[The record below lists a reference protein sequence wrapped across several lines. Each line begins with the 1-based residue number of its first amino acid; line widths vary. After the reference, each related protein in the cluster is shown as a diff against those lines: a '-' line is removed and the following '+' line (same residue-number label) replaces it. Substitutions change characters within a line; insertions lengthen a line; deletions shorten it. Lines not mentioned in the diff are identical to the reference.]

1 MSVFGPLLIIWMLLL
16 AVVQVVMLWKYVQTL
31 RTAQL
36 PLRSD
41 SEYPPALVVLCTRGL
56 DPFLKECIH
65 RLLDNDYPRLTIRI
79 VVDSAEDPALPLVT
93 SVLAT
98 RGDSRAELQILERRL
113 PHCSG
118 KVSGLLHA
126 TQTLPEGCELV
137 TWIDGDSLLHRTAIK
152 ELADGLSDPSVG
164 AVSGNRWYLPE
175 KASLSGL
182 VRMFWNGF
190 AVPAM
195 NMVGILWG
203 GCMATRAAD
212 FQNPQMRELLSRSFI
227 EDSTISSWVRSTG
240 RRTRMVASAILLNRE
255 SISLRDYYRFATR
268 QLFTVRIDNSR
279 WNWLALHMLTLN
291 LTMLL
296 VLIPMAMPTLPWWG
310 GITLTYLLLM
320 SLATTAIPIGHQ
332 TVKRVLTARGEAF
345 PRISAGQWM
354 WFGLVLMVPNQL
366 NLLSTMNTFF
376 IRELTWRGITYRFGR
391 DPKCTIVDVKP
402 LAAQTNA
409 VGQSVL

>member
-41 SEYPPALVVLCTRGL
+41 SEYPPALAVLCIRGL

-175 KASLSGL
+175 KASPSGL

-240 RRTRMVASAILLNRE
+240 RRTRLVASAILLNRE

-310 GITLTYLLLM
+310 GITLTYLLVM
-320 SLATTAIPIGHQ
+320 SLATTAIPIGHR